1 MQRRELKRGGHNQLR
16 IIAGKWRGRRIEF
29 PAAAQLR
36 PTPNRVRETLFNWL
50 RDRIEGS
57 ACLDLFAGSGALGIE
72 ALSRGAESCL
82 FVEQD
87 RKLAENLRV
96 QLEFLG
102 DSSRVVQTSAF
113 KFLDTADDELFDIVF
128 ADPPF
133 QMQIEELLDRLRSK
147 LRLNG
152 MLYIEQAIETGLP
165 VVNWGDWH
173 RVGKAG
179 SVCYGLLQPRR

>member
-72 ALSRGAESCL
+72 ALSRGASSSL

-87 RKLAENLRV
+87 RMLAENLRV
-96 QLEFLG
+96 QLG
-102 DSSRVVQTSAF
+102 
-113 KFLDTADDELFDIVF
+113 
-128 ADPPF
+128 
-133 QMQIEELLDRLRSK
+133 
-147 LRLNG
+147 
-152 MLYIEQAIETGLP
+152 
-165 VVNWGDWH
+165 
-173 RVGKAG
+173 
-179 SVCYGLLQPRR
+179 